1 QHEQGMTTEDWLIL
15 AITHLESTNE
25 VIDDYQGKGK
35 IARNFGQYFPVSGC
49 VPSAGWGRGYR
60 RAGLGGGEADGR
72 DDDVGARSAVR
83 V

>member
-35 IARNFGQYFPVSGC
+35 IARNFGQYFPVSGN
-49 VPSAGWGRGYR
+49 VPGAYWSRGNRQAVLYR
-60 RAGLGGGEADGR
+60 DEADLR
-72 DDDVGARSAVR
+72 DGILGARSAVR

>member
-35 IARNFGQYFPVSGC
+35 IARNFGQYFPVSGD
-49 VPSAGWGRGYR
+49 VPGADWNRGGRQ
-60 RAGLGGGEADGR
+60 AGLGGVGADDRVDGI
-72 DDDVGARSAVR
+72 GARSAVR